1 MRKNIKQKLI
11 NWCFDT
17 EIVKIGDLHN
27 RYATEPVETFNKNEL
42 KFIERSHPDV
52 FVKTPTGYS
61 PIKAS
66 HKTVKFTIW
75 KLILNSGNELY
86 CADDH
91 IVILQNGKE
100 VFVKDLQLGDIV
112 ATDHGE
118 SAVVSVFKYEK
129 EDNMYDLE
137 LDDEARV
144 YYTNGIL
151 SHNTETSSAFLLW
164 HAIFKSDQTILI
176 ASNKSQN
183 AMEIIG
189 KIQYAYEELPDW
201 LKPGVDPSNYNKLSM
216 TFDNKS
222 RIIATT
228 TSENSGR
235 GLAISLLYCDEYAF
249 VRPHIANQFW
259 DSILP
264 TISTGGSVI
273 ISSTP
278 NGDVGKF
285 AELWRGAES
294 GLNEFKNGLVHVPW
308 DAPPGRDEKFK
319 KEMIGLLGERKWRQ
333 EYLCEFLSEELTLI
347 DTSIITPAE
356 MRVQDRIK
364 TNQHI
369 KHSVNSDRFQFFEY
383 LKKDV
388 TYLVGVDPSTG
399 NGNDGGVIQVFEFP
413 SMIQVMEYCTN
424 TLSPQIMYTELKS
437 ILKFLEQATEEIY
450 FSVENNGV
458 GQGVLASYEGDTDPP
473 LAALVSDAGSKMKGV
488 NSNAK
493 SKMRACIQFKEAFE
507 RGKLTLNSPE
517 LLKELKSF
525 VRHSG
530 SYAAQTGATDDRIMA
545 CMVCYYIIQQ
555 LATNN
560 SEAYDMIY
568 SVASEIESRHSWK
581 VPDEET
587 EFEYL
592 SNDDTSRSDVL
603 EQLFDSLHGRP
614 TNSGVL
620 F

>member
-1 MRKNIKQKLI
+1 MNCQYEVL
-11 NWCFDT
+11 T
-17 EIVKIGDLHN
+17 ENGFKDFYTITKKIVNATTKIHFEDGTHLHCTPKHLVKIGDGFREAENLVKGDRVSPTN
-27 RYATEPVETFNKNEL
+27 VKVQEVE
-42 KFIERSHPDV
+42 
-52 FVKTPTGYS
+52 
-61 PIKAS
+61 
-66 HKTVKFTIW
+66 
-75 KLILNSGNELY
+75 LIIGNE
-86 CADDH
+86 
-91 IVILQNGKE
+91 IV
-100 VFVKDLQLGDIV
+100 
-112 ATDHGE
+112 
-118 SAVVSVFKYEK
+118 
-129 EDNMYDLE
+129 YDLVNVE
-137 LDDEARV
+137 DGNHYL
-144 YYTNGIL
+144 TNGVT
-151 SHNTETSSAFLLW
+151 SHN
-164 HAIFKSDQTILI
+164 
-176 ASNKSQN
+176 
-183 AMEIIG
+183 
-189 KIQYAYEELPDW
+189 
-201 LKPGVDPSNYNKLSM
+201 
-216 TFDNKS
+216 
-222 RIIATT
+222 
-228 TSENSGR
+228 
-235 GLAISLLYCDEYAF
+235 
-249 VRPHIANQFW
+249 
-259 DSILP
+259 
-264 TISTGGSVI
+264 
-273 ISSTP
+273 
-278 NGDVGKF
+278 
-285 AELWRGAES
+285 
-294 GLNEFKNGLVHVPW
+294 
-308 DAPPGRDEKFK
+308 
-319 KEMIGLLGERKWRQ
+319 
-333 EYLCEFLSEELTLI
+333 CEFLSEELTLI

-458 GQGVLASYEGDTDPP
+458 GQGVLASYEGDMDPP

-555 LATNN
+555 LATNHG
-560 SEAYDMIY
+560 EAYDMVY
-568 SVASEIESRHSWK
+568 SVASEIEERHSWK
-581 VPDEET
+581 PPEEET

-592 SNDDTSRSDVL
+592 NDEAEPDTSRSSVL
-603 EQLFDSLHGRP
+603 EQFFNSLHGHP